1 MLKYC
6 NIFKIDLIVLIVVFN
21 VFDSL
26 YLRNNGLN

>member
-6 NIFKIDLIVLIVVFN
+6 NIFKIDFIILIVVFN
-21 VFDSL
+21 VFEGL